1 MCCTDLQASGPP
13 SPKLNPIGLWE
24 TEIRRIIPP
33 LYKGCWSKN
42 VVFTS
47 RYGVDVISAVIHL
60 SREALL
66 ISPLYLSKRR
76 LASGGRISIIW
87 KMQGMKL
94 TEIRKHWYRGSF
106 RIWIPTMLLT
116 GPVAEQGTLT
126 HFESMSNKLV

>member
-24 TEIRRIIPP
+24 TEIWRIIPP
-33 LYKGCWSKN
+33 LYKRCWSKN
-42 VVFTS
+42 VLAFTS

-76 LASGGRISIIW
+76 LASGVRISIIW
-87 KMQGMKL
+87 KNARDETHRNL
-94 TEIRKHWYRGSF
+94 YCGSF

-116 GPVAEQGTLT
+116 GSGAEQGTLI
-126 HFESMSNKLV
+126 HFEGMSNKLV